1 MSYKEIAS
9 KTAVIITVYNRE
21 DLVKNAVDSIVNQ
34 TLRPGG
40 IIVVDDA
47 SKDNSGQAA
56 VDAGDGLVTIITLPV
71 NMGAGVAK
79 RAGFQK
85 AKDMG
90 FEFVMCLDSD
100 DTYEKEAIEIMSTA
114 MERYDADLVACS
126 VRNVWRDKDGNI
138 VKERNNPRKGV
149 IAMDHE
155 TIKKLIP
162 LDMID
167 VIANAKLVKINSAL
181 NPPYSD
187 KRYQEDTESTCWWL
201 LNSRKVIVLPYT
213 MYVYNHG
220 IIGQLTE
227 MGDSLEKAL
236 NTIMAVRRMMDTLG
250 VHKAKDMS
258 DGWILLISRYA
269 EIIKKSDMKK
279 NPYNQIRR
287 DSLDWIENA
296 GIRINLIFDITTVP

>member
-47 SKDNSGQAA
+47 STDNSGQAA
-56 VDAGDGLVTIITLPV
+56 VEAGDGLFTLVTLPV
-71 NMGAGVAK
+71 NMGAGIAK

-85 AKDMG
+85 AKEMG

-138 VKERNNPRKGV
+138 VKERNNQRKGV
-149 IAMDHE
+149 IAMDHD
-155 TIKKLIP
+155 TIRRLIP
-162 LDMID
+162 LGMID
-167 VIANAKLVKINSAL
+167 VFANAKLVKIDSVL

-201 LNSRKVIVLPYT
+201 INSGKVVVLPYT

-220 IIGQLTE
+220 IMGQLTE
-227 MGDSLEKAL
+227 SKDSLD
-236 NTIMAVRRMMDTLG
+236 NAVASILAVKKMMETLG
-250 VHKAKDMS
+250 IRRAKDMS
-258 DGWILLISRYA
+258 DGWILTIPRYMG
-269 EIIKKSDMKK
+269 IIKESDMTK
-279 NPYNQIRR
+279 NPYKMIYREI
-287 DSLDWIENA
+287 LDWIDNI
-296 GIRINLIFDITTVP
+296 GIKISQISDIHEK